1 MKNFGKKCIIVVVI
15 GAIAAAVMCAIKK
28 IVKK

>member
-1 MKNFGKKCIIVVVI
+1 MKKFGSKCIIVVVI

-28 IVKK
+28 MTKR